1 MTTKDNI
8 LAKLHQLPA
17 MPAVVQEI
25 IASFR
30 DANLDIPTRA
40 RKIAQDQALSAKALR
55 VANSSFYGL
64 PRKVGSIQDAV
75 MVVGFNSV
83 RSVVLSAG
91 FLPTI
96 PHPPGNSFDRHADSK
111 ST

>member
-1 MTTKDNI
+1 MTPKHN
-8 LAKLHQLPA
+8 LVANFHNPPA
-17 MPAVVQEI
+17 IPAVVQEI

-30 DANLDIPTRA
+30 DANLDIPTLA

-75 MVVGFNSV
+75 MVVGFNSM

-91 FLPTI
+91 FMHAF
-96 PHPPGNSFDRHADSK
+96 PHTPGNSFDRHADSK